1 MYCKNC
7 GSSMNDNAK
16 FCPKCGTPVTPEG
29 SAGTTFS
36 DYGNATAAQ
45 PAPEIEVSEKSW
57 LAALLLEI
65 FLGGLGIHRF
75 YVGKIGTGILWLLT
89 AGIVGIGWIVD
100 LVMIATGK
108 FKDKQGRYLKSDSW
122 KRANETM
129 DQIHR
134 TSSADELIKLKQ
146 LLDEGV
152 ITQEQFE
159 KKRDEYLNQC

>member
-7 GSSMNDNAK
+7 GSSISDTAK
-16 FCPKCGTPVTPEG
+16 FCPKCGAPVTSENA
-29 SAGTTFS
+29 AGTTFPE
-36 DYGNATAAQ
+36 YGDTSVTQ
-45 PAPEIEVSEKSW
+45 PAPEVEVSEKSW

-89 AGIVGIGWIVD
+89 ASLVGTGWIVD

-108 FKDKQGRYLKSDSW
+108 FKDKQGRYLKSDAW

-129 DQIHR
+129 DQIHK
-134 TSSADELIKLKQ
+134 TSAADELFKLKK

-159 KKRDEYLNQC
+159 KKREEFLNHY